1 MSPLK
6 VALIGLGT
14 VGSGVAKLLL
24 EQPNRI
30 ARRAGRPI
38 EIVRVVVRDLTKPRE
53 FTLPE
58 GILTDRVQSIV
69 EDDGIDVALQLIGG
83 IEPAREMMFALL
95 ESGKD
100 VVTANKA
107 LLCEHGHE
115 LFSRARELGRSI
127 SFEAA
132 VGGGIPIVAAVGQSM
147 TANQLTAIEAI
158 LNGTSNFILT
168 EMLASGRSYD
178 DVLTQTQELGY
189 AEDDPSLDVDG
200 TDTAQKLVI
209 LVDLAF
215 GTKVPLSS
223 FSIQGIDTL
232 ELADLLYADELG
244 YTVKLLGVV
253 KLIERWLEMHVRPT
267 LVRHERPLAKVDGAF
282 NMIALD
288 GDAVGRTWY
297 SGSGAGQMP
306 TASAIVA
313 DLIDVAVG
321 RAALTFPRLNIWREQ
336 PSLPVLPA
344 DEIANR
350 YYLRFNVEDR
360 PHVLADIADIL
371 GRNDISIAS
380 VIQHEAA
387 ASQHGIGAG
396 DKTARSI
403 VPLVIMTH
411 RTTAG
416 RLKIAETQLDK
427 LSTLRP
433 PRISMPVAE

>member
-53 FTLPE
+53 LTLPE

-69 EDDGIDVALQLIGG
+69 EDDCIDVALQLIGG

-107 LLCEHGHE
+107 LLCENGHE

-132 VGGGIPIVAAVGQSM
+132 VGGGIPILAAIGQSM

-168 EMLASGRSYD
+168 EMLASGRPYD
-178 DVLTQTQELGY
+178 DVLTQAQELGY
-189 AEDDPSLDVDG
+189 AEADPSLDVDG

-209 LVDLAF
+209 LVELAF

-223 FSIQGIDTL
+223 FSIQGINTL

-253 KLIERWLEMHVRPT
+253 KLIEGWLEMHVQPT

-288 GDAVGRTWY
+288 GDAVGPTMFY
-297 SGSGAGQMP
+297 GAGAGADRLCYRRRFDRRGRWP
-306 TASAIVA
+306 CSPDVSAA
-313 DLIDVAVG
+313 EHLA
-321 RAALTFPRLNIWREQ
+321 RAAVP
-336 PSLPVLPA
+336 
-344 DEIANR
+344 
-350 YYLRFNVEDR
+350 
-360 PHVLADIADIL
+360 
-371 GRNDISIAS
+371 
-380 VIQHEAA
+380 
-387 ASQHGIGAG
+387 
-396 DKTARSI
+396 ARS
-403 VPLVIMTH
+403 V
-411 RTTAG
+411 G
-416 RLKIAETQLDK
+416 Q
-427 LSTLRP
+427 
-433 PRISMPVAE
+433 